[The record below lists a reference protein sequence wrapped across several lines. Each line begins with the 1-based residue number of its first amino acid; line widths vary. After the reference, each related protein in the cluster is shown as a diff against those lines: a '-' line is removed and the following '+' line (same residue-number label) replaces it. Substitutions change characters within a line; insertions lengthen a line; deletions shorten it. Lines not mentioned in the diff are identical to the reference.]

1 MPSSRPNPNLN
12 PTLHLFFVSSPS
24 QDLPFRKGDVLV
36 IEKVTED
43 DNWLVATNAKGKRG
57 MVPANY
63 VVRWNRKG
71 NDRER
76 EAERAAASA

>member
-1 MPSSRPNPNLN
+1 
-12 PTLHLFFVSSPS
+12 
-24 QDLPFRKGDVLV
+24 VLV

-71 NDRER
+71 YDRER
-76 EAERAAASA
+76 GRERRSRVCMSARERGERERGERALRAKNTTSG